1 LAYYLDVHFLYCAQA
16 KKKVNQM
23 IDLHTHTNFSDGT
36 DSPTQLINKALA
48 AGISVL
54 GLTDHDSI
62 SGWQE
67 AITALRP
74 GISLV
79 PGAEI
84 SCQTSDGISV
94 HILGLLFDS
103 ENLELMGTMQA
114 TRENR
119 HGRMAKIITRLN
131 EAGIDIS
138 MQDVLDQLAEGATLG
153 RPHLADALV
162 KKGVV
167 ASRDEAFTQML
178 HNKSKYYVSH
188 YSPLPEVAI
197 KMIKAAGG
205 VSVIAHP
212 MASHRGRTISL
223 ETFGSLIDAGLDGV
237 EVDHRDHS
245 LDEKTQ
251 LIELAKQNDLV
262 MTGASDY
269 HGNGKLN
276 QLGEYVTM
284 PEQWERLEAR
294 ANKRRV
300 IKL

>member
-1 LAYYLDVHFLYCAQA
+1 LT
-16 KKKVNQM
+16 
-23 IDLHTHTNFSDGT
+23 IDLHTHSTYSDGT
-36 DSPTQLINKALA
+36 DKPSELINKALA
-48 AGISVL
+48 AGITII

-67 AITALRP
+67 ATNSLRP

-84 SCQTSDGISV
+84 SCQTTDGISV
-94 HILGLLFDS
+94 HILGLLFDA
-103 ENLELMGTMQA
+103 NNTELMSTLEK

-119 HGRMAKIITRLN
+119 HGRMEKIIARIN
-131 EAGIDIS
+131 EAGIDIT
-138 MQDVLDQLAEGATLG
+138 MDDVLEQLSDGATLG

-178 HNKSKYYVSH
+178 HNNSKYYVSH
-188 YSPLPEVAI
+188 YSPTPESAI
-197 KMIKAAGG
+197 ALIKSAGG

-223 ETFGSLIDAGLDGV
+223 ETFGSLIESGLDGI

-245 LDEKTQ
+245 PDEKMQ
-251 LIELAKQNDLV
+251 LITLAKESNLV

-276 QLGEYVTM
+276 SLGEYTTN
-284 PEQWERLEAR
+284 PEQWEKLEAR
-294 ANKRRV
+294 ADARRV
-300 IKL
+300 IIV

>member
-1 LAYYLDVHFLYCAQA
+1 ML
-16 KKKVNQM
+16 
-23 IDLHTHTNFSDGT
+23 IDLHTHTSYSDGT
-36 DSPTQLINKALA
+36 DTPAQLINKALA
-48 AGISVL
+48 AGISII

-67 AITALRP
+67 ASNALRA

-84 SCQTSDGISV
+84 SCQTPDGISV

-103 ENLELMGTMQA
+103 NNSELMNTLEK

-119 HGRMAKIITRLN
+119 HGRMEKIIARIN
-131 EAGIDIS
+131 EAGIDIT
-138 MQDVLDQLAEGATLG
+138 MNDVLEQLSDGATLG

-162 KKGVV
+162 KKGIV

-178 HNKSKYYVSH
+178 HNNSKYYVSH
-188 YSPLPEVAI
+188 YSPTPEAAI
-197 KMIKAAGG
+197 KLINDAGG

-223 ETFGSLIDAGLDGV
+223 DTFGSIIQAGLDGI

-245 LDEKTQ
+245 PDEKLQ
-251 LIELAKQNDLV
+251 LIKLANDSNLV

-276 QLGEYVTM
+276 TLGEYTTSL
-284 PEQWERLEAR
+284 EQWEKLESRSNA
-294 ANKRRV
+294 RRV
-300 IKL
+300 ISV

>member
-1 LAYYLDVHFLYCAQA
+1 MKREKL
-16 KKKVNQM
+16 K
-23 IDLHTHTNFSDGT
+23 IDLHTHTTYSDGT
-36 DSPTQLINKALA
+36 DTPAELINKALA
-48 AGISVL
+48 AGISII

-67 AITALRP
+67 ASNALRV

-103 ENLELMGTMQA
+103 NNSELMDTLEK

-119 HGRMAKIITRLN
+119 HGRMKKIIARIN
-131 EAGIDIS
+131 EAGIDIT
-138 MQDVLDQLAEGATLG
+138 MNDVLEQLSNGATLG

-162 KKGVV
+162 KKGIV

-178 HNKSKYYVSH
+178 HNNSKYYVSH
-188 YSPLPEVAI
+188 YSPTPEAAI
-197 KMIKAAGG
+197 KLIKAAGG

-212 MASHRGRTISL
+212 MASHRGRTISQ
-223 ETFGSLIDAGLDGV
+223 ETFGSIIQAGLDGI

-245 LDEKTQ
+245 PGEKLQ
-251 LIELAKQNDLV
+251 LIRLASESNLV

-276 QLGEYVTM
+276 TLGEYTTS
-284 PEQWERLEAR
+284 PEQWEKLESRSNA
-294 ANKRRV
+294 RRV
-300 IKL
+300 ISV

>member
-1 LAYYLDVHFLYCAQA
+1 MV
-16 KKKVNQM
+16 
-23 IDLHTHTNFSDGT
+23 IDLHTHTSYSDGT
-36 DSPTQLINKALA
+36 DTPAQLINKALA
-48 AGISVL
+48 AGISII

-67 AITALRP
+67 ATDALRT

-84 SCQTSDGISV
+84 SCQTPDGISV

-103 ENLELMGTMQA
+103 NNSELINTLEK

-119 HGRMAKIITRLN
+119 HGRMEKIIARIN
-131 EAGIDIS
+131 EAGIDIT
-138 MQDVLDQLAEGATLG
+138 MDDVLEQLSDGATLG

-162 KKGVV
+162 KKGIV

-178 HNKSKYYVSH
+178 HNNSKYYVSH
-188 YSPLPEVAI
+188 YSPTPEAAI
-197 KMIKAAGG
+197 KLIKAAGG

-223 ETFGSLIDAGLDGV
+223 ETFGSIIQAGLDGI

-245 LDEKTQ
+245 PEEKSQ
-251 LIELAKQNDLV
+251 LIKLANESNLV

-276 QLGEYVTM
+276 TLGEYTTR
-284 PEQWERLEAR
+284 PEQWEKLESRSNA
-294 ANKRRV
+294 RRV
-300 IKL
+300 ISV

>member
-1 LAYYLDVHFLYCAQA
+1 V
-16 KKKVNQM
+16 KKREKLK
-23 IDLHTHTNFSDGT
+23 IDLHTHTSYSDGT
-36 DSPTQLINKALA
+36 DTPAELIHKALA
-48 AGISVL
+48 AGISII

-67 AITALRP
+67 ATNALRV

-103 ENLELMGTMQA
+103 NNSELMDTLEK

-119 HGRMAKIITRLN
+119 HGRMEKIIARIN
-131 EAGIDIS
+131 EAGIDIT
-138 MQDVLDQLAEGATLG
+138 MNDVLEQLSDGATLG

-162 KKGVV
+162 KKGIV

-178 HNKSKYYVSH
+178 HNNSKYYVSH
-188 YSPLPEVAI
+188 YSPTPEAAI
-197 KMIKAAGG
+197 KLIKAAGG

-212 MASHRGRTISL
+212 MASHRGRTISQ
-223 ETFGSLIDAGLDGV
+223 ETFGSIIQAGLDGI

-245 LDEKTQ
+245 PDEKLKLIQ
-251 LIELAKQNDLV
+251 LASESNLV

-276 QLGEYVTM
+276 TLGEYTTSL
-284 PEQWERLEAR
+284 EQWEKLESRSNA
-294 ANKRRV
+294 RRV
-300 IKL
+300 ISV